1 MGDWVEARR
10 RGAPSVGGLSAHLTD
25 LGKKENLPT
34 VLCACRNS
42 ALFVEAA
49 FRFSEAAFRFST
61 PRR

>member
-49 FRFSEAAFRFST
+49 FRFST